1 LDASI
6 GKTDQY
12 CKVTDTLAMAKR
24 MANMPARKNLDSLA
38 KHYTIDTSARILH
51 GALLDAEIL
60 ADVYLAM
67 TGGQTSM
74 QFNAGQTGS
83 DAGGESIKRLTPSRK
98 SLKVLMA
105 SADEL
110 DAHSARLDIVEQAGS
125 CLWR

>member
-1 LDASI
+1 
-6 GKTDQY
+6 
-12 CKVTDTLAMAKR
+12 